1 MTVLSLALMAGP
13 EDGQV
18 PSSLQ
23 FAELSLSAL
32 ILPNQRPF
40 SSELSG
46 I

>member
-1 MTVLSLALMAGP
+1 MTVLSLALIAGP

-18 PSSLQ
+18 PSSLP
-23 FAELSLSAL
+23 FAGFSLSAL

-40 SSELSG
+40 RSELSG